1 MPLFVYNTLTRKKEE
16 FKPLKD
22 KEVRMYVCGV
32 TPYDEAHL
40 GHGRAYVTFDIV
52 RRFLEYSGYK
62 VTYVQNITDIDD
74 KIINKS
80 QHPTPNVQTNS
91 KVQIPNAKLK
101 EKCEEI
107 VKKYFDSYLEV
118 MEKLNVLNPTKYVK
132 ATEHIQEMVDWI
144 KGLVDKGFAYEVGG
158 DVYFEVS
165 KFKEYGKLSRRKL
178 DEMKSGARVKVDS
191 RKRSPLDF
199 SLWKAAKE
207 GEPSW
212 DSPWGKGRPGWHIEC
227 SAMSTKY
234 LGESFDIHGGG
245 LDLIFPHHENEI
257 AQTEALTCKPW
268 VKYWFHNGFV
278 NVNKQKMSKSLG
290 NFFTLKDIFKKYKPQ
305 AVRLFLLSTH
315 YRGPINFSDQQ
326 LKDAEK
332 GLARLYDTM
341 DRLQFSIDSI
351 EISKESHGL
360 DPELLKLDED
370 FIEAMNDD
378 FNAAAAIG
386 VLFEIVA
393 FANRIIE
400 EKLNDKDILSKT
412 KKSLESFLELL
423 GFSCEK
429 KKASLD
435 EEIEKMIAEREA
447 ARKNKDFKTA
457 DKIRDDLLKKGI
469 ILEDTKQGV
478 RWKRNA

>member
-1 MPLFVYNTLTRKKEE
+1 MPLFVYNTLTRKKQE

-52 RRFLEYSGYK
+52 RRYLEYSGYK
-62 VTYVQNITDIDD
+62 VIYVQNITDVDD
-74 KIINKS
+74 KII
-80 QHPTPNVQTNS
+80 
-91 KVQIPNAKLK
+91 AKGQGSWV
-101 EKCEEI
+101 KCQEI
-107 VKKYFDSYLEV
+107 VKTYFDSYLEV

-132 ATEHIQEMVDWI
+132 ATEHIQEMINWI
-144 KGLVDKGFAYEVGG
+144 KGLVDKGFAYEVNG

-165 KFKEYGKLSRRKL
+165 KFKDYGKLSKRKL
-178 DEMKSGARVKVDS
+178 DDMKAGARVEKDS
-191 RKRSPLDF
+191 RKKSPYDF
-199 SLWKAAKE
+199 SLWKTAKE

-290 NFFTLKDIFKKYKPQ
+290 NFFTLKDIFEKYSPE
-305 AVRLFLLSTH
+305 AVRFFLLSTH

-332 GLARLYDTM
+332 GLARLHDTL

-351 EISKESHGL
+351 EKSKDVHGL
-360 DPELLKLDED
+360 DQELLKLDED

-386 VLFEIVA
+386 VLFEIVT
-393 FANRIIE
+393 FANRVME
-400 EKLNDKDILSKT
+400 EKLNDKDILLKT
-412 KKSLESFLELL
+412 KKSIEGFLELL
-423 GFSCEK
+423 GF
-429 KKASLD
+429 KAVSRKPLAVSG
-435 EEIEKMIAEREA
+435 EIEALIAKREA
-447 ARKNKDFKTA
+447 ARKKKDFKAA
-457 DKIRDDLLKKGI
+457 DKIRNDLLKKGI
-469 ILEDTKQGV
+469 ILEDTPDGV
-478 RWKRNA
+478 RWKKK